1 MKALIGA
8 NLIDGTG
15 RPVVNDSAILI
26 NGDRIESVGPRAAI
40 SWPEGTEV
48 VDVSGKTMMPGM
60 IDCHDHLASKSYQ
73 LDSRWGLDEPI
84 SMGYLR
90 TAKALEE
97 TLLAGYTCVRE
108 AGGLVTD
115 TSNGPSWLEG
125 ESIVAATPR
134 VHAEIVATLGE
145 VGTE

>member
-15 RPVVNDSAILI
+15 KPVVNDSAILI

-48 VDVSGKTMMPGM
+48 VDVSGMTVMPGM
-60 IDCHDHLASKSYQ
+60 IDCHDHLASKDYQ
-73 LDSRWGLDEPI
+73 LTSRWGLDEPI

-97 TLLAGYTCVRE
+97 TLLAG
-108 AGGLVTD
+108 
-115 TSNGPSWLEG
+115 
-125 ESIVAATPR
+125 
-134 VHAEIVATLGE
+134 
-145 VGTE
+145 